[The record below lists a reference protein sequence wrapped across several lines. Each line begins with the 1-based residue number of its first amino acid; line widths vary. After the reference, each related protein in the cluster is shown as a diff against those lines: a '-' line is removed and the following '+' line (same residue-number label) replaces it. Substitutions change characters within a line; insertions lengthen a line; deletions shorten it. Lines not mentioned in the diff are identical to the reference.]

1 MVSLWKTIKRI
12 LWPMRSIAEHT
23 SLKSSIFVSLEA
35 FSSILTALACL
46 LLFLRSKNKRRRLR
60 VSLVG
65 IPSYAKQKI
74 KASHRKEKKKGYS
87 LVSRVLYR
95 RDTKQKILAS
105 ERKKEVCVSF

>member
-12 LWPMRSIAEHT
+12 LSPMRSIAEHT
-23 SLKSSIFVSLEA
+23 SLKSSILKEA